1 MEEEEGEENGC
12 ALGRYLPMTI
22 IKASKSSWILAK
34 FGTNT
39 AFDLVMPACSGISGA
54 DRVFP
59 FFFCPLVIPQCE
71 DLDRPSMHDVVCP
84 SPVANRIFFN
94 AMQMYNTWGGGN
106 WEK

>member
-1 MEEEEGEENGC
+1 MYSRQVFTNDDNKSLEK
-12 ALGRYLPMTI
+12 LPR
-22 IKASKSSWILAK
+22 ILAK
-34 FGTNT
+34 FGTKA
-39 AFDLVMPACSGISGA
+39 AFDLVMPACCGISGA

-59 FFFCPLVIPQCE
+59 FFFCLLVIPQCE
-71 DLDRPSMHDVVCP
+71 DLDRPFMHDVVCP